1 VQVVRSGLG
10 QGLRRG
16 EERVGELG
24 RVGQRALRLW
34 SSPVGH
40 EPARDS
46 DGDGD
51 EGEEGGDD
59 EGDDEA
65 DLGDAHLLVAR
76 VTRAHVRPRAGL
88 PLDRQD
94 RVRLN

>member
-1 VQVVRSGLG
+1 M
-10 QGLRRG
+10 
-16 EERVGELG
+16 
-24 RVGQRALRLW
+24 
-34 SSPVGH
+34 PVCH

-65 DLGDAHLLVAR
+65 DLGDAHLLVAS
-76 VTRAHVRPRAGL
+76 VTRAHVGPRAGL

-94 RVRLN
+94 RVRLNLREESVVIVKDTKRQ